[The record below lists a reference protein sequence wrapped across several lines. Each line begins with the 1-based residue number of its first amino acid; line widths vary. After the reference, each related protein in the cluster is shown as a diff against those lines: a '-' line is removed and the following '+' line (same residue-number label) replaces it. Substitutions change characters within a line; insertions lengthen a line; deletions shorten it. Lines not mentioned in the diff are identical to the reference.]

1 MLKSLLLWRNAF
13 LQSTCMITKSLLG
26 EMANRVRIVSIRT
39 TGENVSSKSNPAS
52 CVNPLTTM
60 HALYRSK
67 AFVASR
73 LIRQTHLRFPGG
85 NFTNIHVLRAIIAL
99 ISSQNAS
106 HHKLASGRRMAS
118 ENEGGSLSG

>member
-1 MLKSLLLWRNAF
+1 
-13 LQSTCMITKSLLG
+13 MITKSLLA
-26 EMANRVRIVSIRT
+26 EMANRVRIVSFRT

-60 HALYRSK
+60 RALYRSK

-73 LIRQTHLRFPGG
+73 LIRQTHLRGRARFPGG
-85 NFTNIHVLRAIIAL
+85 NFTNIHVFRAIIAL

-118 ENEGGSLSG
+118 ENEGGLLSG